1 MKFRAMA
8 VRRFIALLLGERGD
22 WWFNVLRNCKRTYN
36 DPADQRT
43 SSPLQPRYCDY
54 VSLALRC
61 TKTLA
66 HFARARERSNPEY
79 EILSGSIGRWIRSAS
94 SVLRREVRNFAKC
107 DVAYRNEW
115 PYDDRLM

>member
-36 DPADQRT
+36 DTTDQRT
-43 SSPLQPRYCDY
+43 STRLQLRSCDY
-54 VSLALRC
+54 VSLELRC
-61 TKTLA
+61 TDTVA
-66 HFARARERSNPEY
+66 HFARARERSTPGDEFV
-79 EILSGSIGRWIRSAS
+79 SGSIGRWMRSTS
-94 SVLRREVRNFAKC
+94 SEVRREVRTSGKC
-107 DVAYRNEW
+107 DVAYKNEW